1 MIDSKTGQ
9 QRPFLV
15 LCGMPRC
22 GTRQFADFLNRHH
35 DVCIQGEIRHAL
47 LRPTRDLMVAGDEA
61 YPQGY
66 ASNYFQRKR
75 AQAVVEI
82 FASFSKARRVVKP
95 KATFHG
101 FKTPQIESHHKRIG
115 QIVGESFAGTAYLY
129 CIRNVADCYLSLV
142 QMPWFTDGPNAYI
155 EKYID
160 SLDTAITLRHE
171 SLRTGARASI
181 GVLNLDDFIACDDK
195 AAWLAQRLFHP
206 LTIAASDS
214 WIGEIAATT
223 DNRNATERATG
234 TRRAKVLEGA
244 AAEVFAM
251 RLPEVERAVDRFN
264 RTFSENLSCRLP
276 LAAVAA

>member
-1 MIDSKTGQ
+1 MIDTKTGQ
-9 QRPFLV
+9 SRPFVV

-47 LRPTRDLMVAGDEA
+47 LRPLRDMMAAGDAA

-75 AQAVVEI
+75 AQAVVEL
-82 FASFSKARRVVKP
+82 FASFSKARRVMKP

-101 FKTPQIESHHKRIG
+101 FKTPQIESHHKRID
-115 QIVGESFAGTAYLY
+115 QIVGTSFATTAYLY

-142 QMPWFTDGPNAYI
+142 EMPWFTDGPNAYI
-155 EKYID
+155 DKYIE
-160 SLDTAITLRHE
+160 SLETAIELRHA

-195 AAWLAQRLFHP
+195 PTWLARRLFHP
-206 LTIAASDS
+206 LTIPASDE
-214 WIGEIAATT
+214 WIKEIAETT

-234 TRRAKVLEGA
+234 TRRAKVLGGA
-244 AAEVFAM
+244 AAEVFAL
-251 RLPEVERAVDRFN
+251 RLAEVERAVERFN

-276 LAAVAA
+276 LAAIAA